1 MTLRSPHTFSQWQFH
16 LETPDGVPFVLS
28 ELTLQKL
35 IDLVIRQ
42 IAEFDKLKEGYSNA
56 ARQEAAS
63 LGLDWR
69 QYISYAIQHQ
79 ICSRMDGKK
88 TGMCWSGAGDK
99 IHEFMKGIDKRVEQA
114 PSIIRKA
121 GEAIT
126 KAATFVATGKAQTAF
141 GKCATCGGRKTFKAD
156 AKNLGRVAR
165 VNKLG

>member
-16 LETPDGVPFVLS
+16 LETPDGVAFVLS

-42 IAEFDKLKEGYSNA
+42 IAEFDKIKEGYSAA

-69 QYISYAIQHQ
+69 QYISYAIQNQ
-79 ICSRMDGKK
+79 ICVRNDGLKS
-88 TGMCWSGAGDK
+88 GLCWGGKGDK
-99 IHEFMKGIDKRVEQA
+99 LHHFMKGLDQKVSDA
-114 PSIIRKA
+114 PVIIRKA

-126 KAATFVATGKAQTAF
+126 AVATFVATGKAQTAF
-141 GKCATCGGRKTFKAD
+141 GKCQTCGGRRTFKAD